1 MSDLENKDLMTD
13 EQLFAQWQNGDG
25 ESFEILLERY
35 QGRLFRVILAWVK
48 DFEQAEDLFQETWM
62 RVISHREKF
71 DSQRKFSSWLFQ
83 IALNLARDQW
93 RREKREQKRA
103 EGVVLEKISSP
114 HNPEREYEKRERKE
128 KLLWALSQLSELERE
143 VFMLR
148 HFGGL
153 RFSEIADLLGI
164 NLNTALSRMHQ
175 AVGHLQR
182 ILGGKE

>member
-25 ESFEILLERY
+25 ESFELLLERY

-62 RVISHREKF
+62 RVIKHKEEF

-83 IALNLARDQW
+83 IALNLVRDQW
-93 RREKREQKRA
+93 RKEKKEQKRQ
-103 EGVVLEKISSP
+103 EPEILEQMASW

-153 RFSEIADLLGI
+153 SFSEIAGLLEI

>member
-1 MSDLENKDLMTD
+1 M
-13 EQLFAQWQNGDG
+13 
-25 ESFEILLERY
+25 
-35 QGRLFRVILAWVK
+35 
-48 DFEQAEDLFQETWM
+48 
-62 RVISHREKF
+62 
-71 DSQRKFSSWLFQ
+71 
-83 IALNLARDQW
+83 
-93 RREKREQKRA
+93 
-103 EGVVLEKISSP
+103 
-114 HNPEREYEKRERKE
+114 
-128 KLLWALSQLSELERE
+128 LWALSQLSELERE